1 MNTLYGKILI
11 TLFVSALPVMSIA
24 ADNTPVQAAP
34 AATQKSPVTATQLPV
49 RQPTTPAMAAA
60 PIAQPTVLIGYVDPI
75 RVSTDSEPGKAG
87 QVKLM
92 EKKDKLQAQIE
103 TKRKQLEKQQ
113 AAIEAKLPSLS
124 PKQREA
130 KSKEFGK
137 KVEEFQKFGQGAER
151 QLQELQQELSGTLYR
166 KIEQAAVE
174 YGKSNGFMAVF
185 VKRDLLYSASGVDVR
200 DVTDDVVKLINEKD
214 SKK

>member
-1 MNTLYGKILI
+1 MNILCRKLLI
-11 TLFVSALPVMSIA
+11 TLFVSALPAMAIA
-24 ADNTPVQAAP
+24 ADNTPPQATP
-34 AATQKSPVTATQLPV
+34 AATQKSPAAATQQPV
-49 RQPTTPAMAAA
+49 QQPTTPAMAAA
-60 PIAQPTVLIGYVDPI
+60 PIAQPTVRIGYVDPI

-92 EKKDKLQAQIE
+92 EKKDKLQSQIE

-113 AAIEAKLPSLS
+113 AAIEAKLSSLS

-174 YGKSNGFMAVF
+174 YGKSNGFMAIF

-200 DVTDDVVKLINEKD
+200 DVTDDVVKLLD
-214 SKK
+214 AQARKK

>member
-1 MNTLYGKILI
+1 MCSSDL
-11 TLFVSALPVMSIA
+11 
-24 ADNTPVQAAP
+24 
-34 AATQKSPVTATQLPV
+34 
-49 RQPTTPAMAAA
+49 R
-60 PIAQPTVLIGYVDPI
+60 IGYVDPI
-75 RVSTDSEPGKAG
+75 RVSTDSETGEAG
-87 QVKLM
+87 QVKLI

-103 TKRKQLEKQQ
+103 TKRKQLQKQQ
-113 AAIEAKLPSLS
+113 AAIEAKLSSLS

-151 QLQELQQELSGTLYR
+151 QLQELQQELSGILYR

-174 YGKSNGFMAVF
+174 YGKANGFMAIF

-200 DVTDDVVKLINEKD
+200 DVTDDVVKLID
-214 SKK
+214 AQARKK